1 MKPTGYRRPR
11 ASSGWASGSMDRTLI
26 VWGKPG
32 PRNVPKRSNNRTKK
46 EAKIKSISGMI
57 RSAICILLIA
67 IGLSAH
73 AQQEVV
79 TSKGKFPLDANDA
92 PEKETIQALFDEM
105 DYPI

>member
-1 MKPTGYRRPR
+1 
-11 ASSGWASGSMDRTLI
+11 
-26 VWGKPG
+26 
-32 PRNVPKRSNNRTKK
+32 
-46 EAKIKSISGMI
+46 MI